1 MSAEIKKSGYQI
13 FVGDFVGSCSDSPNG
28 AFSIAWYCSKS
39 RGRMD
44 DKHFVLLNGDI
55 PMVWGEVTS
64 RIYEGKVS
72 DTGRFALH
80 VIGKTN
86 QSTIRF
92 FESNGQEFSSKQLRN
107 GLSFF
112 DLSSDGRLLFWSSRN
127 EFRCVDL
134 STMSETFSFQLES
147 RFNPTA
153 AKLDSDG
160 VTLLLKHWKKGWY
173 RFDRNG
179 GFLDREKWLLDY
191 IQDCDGPALCQIVGD
206 LYKNQGAKDPEEIR
220 TYAQW
225 IEESLRRGITDS
237 YYFKVSSV
245 YEFLARLY
253 TEAGDLDKAAQAKE
267 DAEQHL
273 DGFALVDRAMSRFKE
288 IGNPP
293 NQELANQLARD
304 LERATTTQRL
314 LEYPNYV
321 GKLYRTK
328 AEILELL
335 GEKDGAMVA
344 YQKALEANPQ
354 AGCKKQLERLTE
366 SPVILPEK
374 PKPKPTEERV
384 RLDKLTMFH
393 FRCPVCGGTPK
404 EIKMQDYL
412 AEWNESEIGRLEQ
425 LFAVLLATTQE
436 LKGSKANSAQ
446 RFQAAADDLV
456 MTLSE
461 RLKDKPPVQSPVLM
475 AAAPKTLVV
484 HIECPLCQKPSGLR
498 RKDNY
503 FTVWSEA
510 CRVQSSNLFFET
522 GVILLG
528 LNSLNLAW
536 VSDEMRQF
544 CGKFKSQVFRA
555 GEALGMMP
563 CPQCGRFTSCLYG
576 ATRSDPEKGMC
587 RWCLDSSGANQI
599 TITVNLA
606 DIAKKIGQPVA
617 AKTET
622 EAI

>member
-1 MSAEIKKSGYQI
+1 
-13 FVGDFVGSCSDSPNG
+13 
-28 AFSIAWYCSKS
+28 
-39 RGRMD
+39 MD
-44 DKHFVLLNGDI
+44 DKNFVLLNGENPI
-55 PMVWGEVTS
+55 VWGEVTM

-72 DTGRFALH
+72 DNGRFALH
-80 VIGKTN
+80 VIGTTN

-92 FESNGQEFSSKQLRN
+92 FESNGQEFGSRQFRD

-112 DLSSDGRLLFWSSRN
+112 DLSADGRQLFWSSRS
-127 EFRCVDL
+127 EFRCLDL
-134 STMSETFSFQLES
+134 STMDEAFSFQLES

-160 VTLLLKHWKKGWY
+160 VTLLLNHWKKGWY
-173 RFDRNG
+173 RFDRSG
-179 GFLDREKWLLDY
+179 TFLDKEKWLLDY
-191 IQDCDGPALCQIVGD
+191 IQDCDGLTLCQIIGD
-206 LYKNQGAKDPEEIR
+206 LYKNQGAKSPEEIQ

-225 IEESLRRGITDS
+225 IEEALRRGIADS

-253 TEAGDLDKAAQAKE
+253 TEAGDLEKAAQAKE
-267 DAEQHL
+267 SAEQHL
-273 DGFALVDRAMSRFKE
+273 DGFALVDRALSRVKE

-293 NQELANQLARD
+293 NQELANQLVGD
-304 LERATTTQRL
+304 LDRATKTQRL

-328 AEILELL
+328 GEILELL
-335 GEKDGAMVA
+335 GEKDGAVIA
-344 YQKALEANPQ
+344 YQKALDANPQ

-366 SPVILPEK
+366 SPVVLAKK

-384 RLDKLTMFH
+384 QLEKLTMFH
-393 FRCPVCGGTPK
+393 FRCPICGGTPK
-404 EIKMQDYL
+404 EIAMQDYL
-412 AEWNESEIGRLEQ
+412 AGWRGSEIFRLER
-425 LFAVLLATTQE
+425 LFAILSAITQE
-436 LKGSKANSAQ
+436 LKGSRANSTK
-446 RFQAAADDLV
+446 RFHVAADSLLT
-456 MTLSE
+456 TLSE
-461 RLKDKPPVQSPVLM
+461 RLKDKPPVQSPFLM

-484 HIECPLCQKPSGLR
+484 QTECPICQKPSGLR

-528 LNSLNLAW
+528 LNSIKPAW
-536 VSDEMRQF
+536 LENEMSQF
-544 CGKFKSQVFRA
+544 CETIRSQVFQA
-555 GEALGMMP
+555 GEALGMMS

-576 ATRSDPEKGMC
+576 GTRSDPEKGMC
-587 RWCLDSSGANQI
+587 RWCMDSSGANQI

-606 DIAKKIGQPVA
+606 DVLKQVGQSNQVSV
-617 AKTET
+617 
-622 EAI
+622 